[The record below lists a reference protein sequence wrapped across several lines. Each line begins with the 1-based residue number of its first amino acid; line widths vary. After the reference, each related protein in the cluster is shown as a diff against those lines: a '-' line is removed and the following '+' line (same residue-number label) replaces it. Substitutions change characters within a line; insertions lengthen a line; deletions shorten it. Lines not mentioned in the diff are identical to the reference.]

1 MAACTSHARRIGG
14 TLDRRYAN
22 PVLVTG
28 ERAQPLERVPFE
40 QRVSETTGKE
50 FDEGRLQRLIFET
63 PELLPIADIEPA
75 FDLALPLA
83 REVPTEVGPIDLLF
97 VNPRGYLT
105 IVETKLWRNPEARR
119 EVVGQIVDYA
129 KELSRWDV
137 ERLVASVAGADE
149 TKIGSTTNELY
160 EYVRTKSEDLQE
172 QEFLD
177 SLAVSLR
184 EGRVL
189 LLIAGDGV
197 RESVESIAEFLDRF
211 PQLHFK
217 LALVELLLYELESG
231 LLVVPQ
237 VLTRTREI
245 ERAVV
250 RDKTSAGTDI
260 SLDLPSKEPKR
271 ERRRTLTETDFLSE
285 LARESGKDAEPVV
298 TDILG
303 FMSEVGLEPKYQA
316 ASFTARLPYPTYGPG
331 LGLFLVQTDATI
343 EHSGHLGGQLKEAGL
358 PESLRDA
365 YARAIDA
372 EFDVGVNKWGD
383 ANPLSFSL
391 YSSRTEP
398 FKQVVRDL
406 IREIQSTEPSSESP
420 S

>member
-1 MAACTSHARRIGG
+1 M
-14 TLDRRYAN
+14 
-22 PVLVTG
+22 
-28 ERAQPLERVPFE
+28 
-40 QRVSETTGKE
+40 SEATGKE

-75 FDLALPLA
+75 FDQALPLA
-83 REVPTEVGPIDLLF
+83 LEVPTKVGPIDLLL

-129 KELSRWDV
+129 KELSTWDV
-137 ERLVASVAGADE
+137 ETLVASLAEADE
-149 TKIGSTTNELY
+149 TKIGSTTKELY

-197 RESVESIAEFLDRF
+197 RENVESIAEFLDRF

-217 LALVELLLYELESG
+217 LALVELLLYELKSD

-250 RDKTSAGTDI
+250 RDETSEGPTSAWTCPPK
-260 SLDLPSKEPKR
+260 DLG
-271 ERRRTLTETDFLSE
+271 RTPEN
-285 LARESGKDAEPVV
+285 A
-298 TDILG
+298 
-303 FMSEVGLEPKYQA
+303 
-316 ASFTARLPYPTYGPG
+316 YG
-331 LGLFLVQTDATI
+331 D
-343 EHSGHLGGQLKEAGL
+343 
-358 PESLRDA
+358 
-365 YARAIDA
+365 
-372 EFDVGVNKWGD
+372 
-383 ANPLSFSL
+383 
-391 YSSRTEP
+391 
-398 FKQVVRDL
+398 
-406 IREIQSTEPSSESP
+406 
-420 S
+420 